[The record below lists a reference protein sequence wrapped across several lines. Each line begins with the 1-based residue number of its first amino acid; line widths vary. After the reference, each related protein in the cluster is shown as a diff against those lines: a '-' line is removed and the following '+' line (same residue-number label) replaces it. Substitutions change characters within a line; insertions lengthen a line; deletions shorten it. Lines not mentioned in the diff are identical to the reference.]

1 MLNSQ
6 TVISFTACL
15 GRWYVFFHWPSE
27 KMCQYAN
34 HHLWPEF
41 LVPSQATEQTKQ
53 WIQRF
58 YTVAWHER
66 ATESTM
72 SCTASTP
79 SAASK
84 VCSTS
89 SLPASPQNASRPP
102 IICRDEPGRQPARS
116 EPGPANR
123 KCPRLSVNSAFFWLK
138 RCAALLRL
146 WGGKWEAF
154 HSYGHL
160 LVITG
165 YFYGIIHSI
174 NGVLLVLITGKWPYI
189 YSINGVLL
197 VS

>member
-1 MLNSQ
+1 MSAG
-6 TVISFTACL
+6 I
-15 GRWYVFFHWPSE
+15 
-27 KMCQYAN
+27 
-34 HHLWPEF
+34 PEF

-89 SLPASPQNASRPP
+89 SLPASPQNASLPP

-138 RCAALLRL
+138 RSFSSNPNCSSSAALLCL

-154 HSYGHL
+154 HSYGHFSI
-160 LVITG
+160 ITG
-165 YFYGIIHSI
+165 Y
-174 NGVLLVLITGKWPYI
+174 KWDYVKWNYNI
-189 YSINGVLL
+189 YSGTII
-197 VS
+197 